1 MNELAKQLIVNAGK
15 VDRYQ
20 NKQHMAGMTS
30 HYFNGIMIGV
40 SLCFFVS
47 PDNSRGEWILFLL
60 ATMGFATCI
69 WLSSRWQRQINALA
83 DEGAMLMEKMVEAM
97 KAKME
102 ENNAESN

>member
-1 MNELAKQLIVNAGK
+1 MNELAKQLVVNAGK

-20 NKQHMAGMTS
+20 NKQHLADMTS

-47 PDNSRGEWILFLL
+47 PGDQRGEWIVFLL

-83 DEGAMLMEKMVEAM
+83 DEGALLMEKMSERM

-102 ENNAESN
+102 DHNAKQD

>member
-1 MNELAKQLIVNAGK
+1 MDELAKQLIVNAGK

-20 NKQHMAGMTS
+20 NKQHMADMTS

-47 PDNSRGEWILFLL
+47 PDNQRGEWILFLL
-60 ATMGFATCI
+60 ATMGYATCI
-69 WLSSRWQRQINALA
+69 WLS
-83 DEGAMLMEKMVEAM
+83 M

>member
-1 MNELAKQLIVNAGK
+1 MDELAKQLVVNAGK

-20 NKQHMAGMTS
+20 NKQHMADMTS

-40 SLCFFVS
+40 SLCLFVS
-47 PDNSRGEWILFLL
+47 PDNYRGEWIVFLL

-102 ENNAESN
+102 DHNAEQN

>member
-1 MNELAKQLIVNAGK
+1 MNELAKQLVVNAGK

-20 NKQHMAGMTS
+20 NKQHMANMTS

-60 ATMGFATCI
+60 ATMGYATCI
-69 WLSSRWQRQINALA
+69 WLSDRWHRQADALKA
-83 DEGAMLMEKMVEAM
+83 ECAALVEKM
-97 KAKME
+97 ME
-102 ENNAESN
+102 RIEDNDAESN

>member
-1 MNELAKQLIVNAGK
+1 MNELAKQLVVNAGK

-20 NKQHMAGMTS
+20 SKQHMANMTS

-47 PDNSRGEWILFLL
+47 PGDQRGEWIVFLL

-69 WLSSRWQRQINALA
+69 WLSCRWQRQINALA
-83 DEGAMLMEKMVEAM
+83 DEGAMLMEKMAERM
-97 KAKME
+97 KASNE
-102 ENNAESN
+102 AETRN

>member
-20 NKQHMAGMTS
+20 NKQHLTDMTS
-30 HYFNGIMIGV
+30 HYLNWIMICV

-47 PDNSRGEWILFLL
+47 PGDQRGEWIVFLL

-69 WLSSRWQRQINALA
+69 WLSSRWQRRINALA
-83 DEGAMLMEKMVEAM
+83 DEGALLMEKMSERM
-97 KAKME
+97 KA
-102 ENNAESN
+102 NNATETEN

>member
-1 MNELAKQLIVNAGK
+1 MNDLAKQLVVNAGK

-20 NKQHMAGMTS
+20 SKQHIADMTS

-47 PDNSRGEWILFLL
+47 PGDQRGEWIVFLL

-69 WLSSRWQRQINALA
+69 WLSDRWQRQTDTLKAECAALV
-83 DEGAMLMEKMVEAM
+83 EKMMER
-97 KAKME
+97 ME